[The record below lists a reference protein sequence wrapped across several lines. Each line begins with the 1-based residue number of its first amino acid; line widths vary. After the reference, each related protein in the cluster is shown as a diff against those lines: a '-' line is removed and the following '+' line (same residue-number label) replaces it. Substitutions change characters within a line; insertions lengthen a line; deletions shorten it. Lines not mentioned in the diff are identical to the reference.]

1 MNMRCALACLA
12 VLWACGSDEPSSST
26 ASKSSESN
34 KPAESKPV
42 AKTTPEPAPAPAEV
56 YKAPASAPKPAAEA
70 TKPPET
76 DPDEGLLADAE
87 TAPKTPA
94 MPPEDEA
101 PGIVHTPPPGDV
113 PPDMP
118 ADAPPDMTDPAVADE
133 PPAAAKAVAIVTPA
147 SGSTVTG
154 TITFTRQA
162 TGVEVHVLLEGLTP
176 GMHGLHVHETGDC
189 SASDALTA
197 GEHFNPTHAAHSSRD
212 ATERHVGDLGN
223 VEADAAGRVDVTFTD
238 RLLALS
244 GESSI
249 LGRSLIVH
257 ADPDDFTSQPAGNS
271 GARIGCGVIEEDK
284 AAASKLPGG

>member
-1 MNMRCALACLA
+1 MNMRCAVACLA
-12 VLWACGSDEPSSST
+12 VLWACGSDEPASST
-26 ASKSSESN
+26 AS
-34 KPAESKPV
+34 KPAESKPA
-42 AKTTPEPAPAPAEV
+42 AKTTPPPPAEV
-56 YKAPASAPKPAAEA
+56 YKAPVDAPKPAAEA
-70 TKPPET
+70 AKIPEA

-94 MPPEDEA
+94 LPPDDAA
-101 PGIVHTPPPGDV
+101 PGIVHTPPPADAPADV
-113 PPDMP
+113 PPEMP
-118 ADAPPDMTDPAVADE
+118 SDEPPAMTDPAVADE
-133 PPAAAKAVAIVTPA
+133 PPAAARAVAIVTPA

-189 SASDALTA
+189 SASDALSA
-197 GEHFNPTHAAHSSRD
+197 GDHFNPTHAPHAARD
-212 ATERHVGDLGN
+212 AMMRHVGDLGN

-249 LGRSLIVH
+249 LNRSIIVH
-257 ADPDDFTSQPAGNS
+257 ADPDDFTSQPVGNS